1 MSALP
6 QDVRQIALLMDNR
19 GDTNWGSQA
28 TTNAL
33 VQLIQQRFPGARISG
48 VPRHEVKPGKI
59 FRDYVDRVAPDMVT
73 EEAGKNFLVRYLLTK
88 NLAPVWRSSDL
99 IIVNGEGTLHPQKQL
114 RRWLPAI
121 CLLQRRYPKPMWI
134 VNTSISFRGS
144 DQEMM
149 FDQFLRCASYIAVR
163 DHYSY
168 RELQEH
174 GIACTQ
180 AADCAFLTE
189 PSSAEP
195 ILRTLGVKGPYAV
208 LTGSIESKSWSMD
221 ILRSVVEHLRDKGLA
236 VVFTSSTTQD
246 ELLYK
251 KLHMDIPLVTHV
263 DADYRVLMG
272 LQAGAEILVGGRYH
286 PTILAALTGTPFVA
300 LPSNTTKM
308 DALMEVLGTE
318 RFFLKA
324 DSSERILSAI
334 TDALREKQLF
344 GEVVKEMAL
353 AQRPLSKLNLP
364 KY

>member
-1 MSALP
+1 
-6 QDVRQIALLMDNR
+6 MDNR

-33 VQLIQQRFPGARISG
+33 VQLINERFPGAHVAG
-48 VPRHEVKPGKI
+48 VPRHQVKPSKV
-59 FRDYVDRVAPDMVT
+59 FRDYVDRVAPDLV
-73 EEAGKNFLVRYLLTK
+73 ADDARANFLVRYLITK
-88 NLAPVWRSSDL
+88 RLAHVWRSSDL

-121 CLLQRRYPKPMWI
+121 CLLQRRYPKPMWV

-168 RELQEH
+168 RELQQH

-180 AADCAFLTE
+180 SADCAFLTE
-189 PSSAEP
+189 PSSPEP
-195 ILRTLGVKGPYAV
+195 ILRGLSVVAPYAV
-208 LTGSIESKSWSMD
+208 LTGSIESKSWSTEV
-221 ILRSVVEHLRDKGLA
+221 LRNVVEHLRDKGFA
-236 VVFTSSTTQD
+236 VIFTSSSTQD
-246 ELLYK
+246 DLLYK
-251 KLHMDIPLVTHV
+251 KLHMDIPLVTHT
-263 DADYRVLMG
+263 DANYRELMG
-272 LQAGAEILVGGRYH
+272 LQAGAEVLVGGRYH
-286 PTILAALTGTPFVA
+286 PTILAALSGTPFVA

-324 DSSERILSAI
+324 DSSERILSAV
-334 TDALREKQLF
+334 DEALGEKRF
-344 GEVVKEMAL
+344 FNETVKEKAL
-353 AQRPLSKLNLP
+353 AQRPLSRLNLFRA
-364 KY
+364 